1 VSMQP
6 KASCGG
12 LVPALEAVSAVVLL
26 CVMLVVLVDVAG
38 RNLLNSPLPWATE
51 LVEVL
56 IACLVFALYPVLAW
70 RGNHITVDL
79 IRVSPLLQRLQR
91 LLSCGIGAL
100 LFAVIAYCVGR
111 QAMRAWSY
119 GESSPMLHIPTSL
132 VLGGLSVMAGVT
144 VVAFLLA
151 LRATFAVAPARSA
164 SSLGVAAPV
173 PHLE

>member
-1 VSMQP
+1 M
-6 KASCGG
+6 
-12 LVPALEAVSAVVLL
+12 PALEALSAAVLL

-79 IRVSPLLQRLQR
+79 IHFHPALQQLQRA
-91 LLSCGIGAL
+91 LSCGIGAL

-111 QAMRAWSY
+111 QAMRSWSY

-132 VLGGLSVMAGVT
+132 VLWGISVMAAVT
-144 VVAFLLA
+144 ALAFLLA
-151 LRATFAVAPARSA
+151 LRTTFGAASQQPAPSLVVA
-164 SSLGVAAPV
+164 GPV

>member
-1 VSMQP
+1 MTKGSPCDRLLPVLE
-6 KASCGG
+6 G
-12 LVPALEAVSAVVLL
+12 LSAAVLL

-56 IACLVFALYPVLAW
+56 IGCLVFALYPVLAW

-79 IRVSPLLQRLQR
+79 IHVNGGVQRVQRV
-91 LLSCGIGAL
+91 LSCGIGAV
-100 LFAVIAYCVGR
+100 LFGVMSYCVGR
-111 QAMRAWSY
+111 QAMRSWSY

-132 VLGGLSVMAGVT
+132 VLGGISVMAAVT
-144 VVAFLLA
+144 AMAFLFA
-151 LRATFAVAPARSA
+151 LRAGFAA
-164 SSLGVAAPV
+164 SSARAAPPIGGPAPL

>member
-1 VSMQP
+1 MRPGSLSRR
-6 KASCGG
+6 A
-12 LVPALEAVSAVVLL
+12 VPALEAISAAVLL

-79 IRVSPLLQRLQR
+79 IHVKPMLQRLQR
-91 LLSCGIGAL
+91 ALSCGIGAL
-100 LFAVIAYCVGR
+100 LFAVISYCVGR
-111 QAMRAWSY
+111 QAMRSWSY

-132 VLGGLSVMAGVT
+132 VLWGISAMAAVT
-144 VVAFLLA
+144 AVAFLLA
-151 LRATFAVAPARSA
+151 LRTTF
-164 SSLGVAAPV
+164 GVASQRPASTLAGPGPV